1 MIRPEALAAIA
12 EARDAGCRLAI
23 LSNELDL
30 FYGAGFRE
38 KLPFLADFELIV
50 DEETGQLLVGDIM
63 AEGSADL
70 RTPSAGQG
78 S

>member
-1 MIRPEALAAIA
+1 M
-12 EARDAGCRLAI
+12 GCERVGTTLRLHI
-23 LSNELDL
+23 SKDE
-30 FYGAGFRE
+30 RV
-38 KLPFLADFELIV
+38 DFELIV

>member
-1 MIRPEALAAIA
+1 MSSLFSDACKRMEIA
-12 EARDAGCRLAI
+12 TERAMGCERVGNTLRLHI
-23 LSNELDL
+23 SKDE
-30 FYGAGFRE
+30 RV
-38 KLPFLADFELIV
+38 DFELIV